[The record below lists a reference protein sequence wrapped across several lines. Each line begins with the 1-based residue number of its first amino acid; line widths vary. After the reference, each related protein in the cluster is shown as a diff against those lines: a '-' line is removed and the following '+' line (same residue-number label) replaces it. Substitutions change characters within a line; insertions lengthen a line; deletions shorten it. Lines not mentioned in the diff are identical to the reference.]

1 MLLRLVSWNM
11 ANRRAA
17 WAGLDGLGADVAL
30 LQEAGTPGPEWA
42 PKAVPDAAA
51 GWETALPGGRPK
63 WRTAIVRLSDQVEVR
78 PRATVTL
85 EAAASYD
92 DWIVSRAG
100 SIAAADVVTGG
111 EIAFTAVSVYAAWDK
126 VGARGRGYADGS
138 AHRILSDLSAL
149 MVRPDHRLVVAGDWN
164 LLRGYGEHGD
174 GYWKTRYD
182 TVFERAEAL
191 GLRFVGPQYPHGR
204 QADPWPDE
212 LPRDSRCVP
221 TFHHS
226 QQKPASATRQLDFVF
241 ASASIADRI
250 KVRALNTPE
259 AWGPSDHCPVVIDAH
274 QQGAEVHNRI

>member
-1 MLLRLVSWNM
+1 MAPQGGSRRCRRL
-11 ANRRAA
+11 
-17 WAGLDGLGADVAL
+17 ADRVAR
-30 LQEAGTPGPEWA
+30 
-42 PKAVPDAAA
+42 
-51 GWETALPGGRPK
+51 GRPR
-63 WRTAIVRLSDQVEVR
+63 WRTAVVGLTDRVEVR

-111 EIAFTAVSVYAAWDK
+111 EIAFTAVSVYAAWEK

-149 MVRPDHRLVVAGDWN
+149 MVRPEHRLVVAGDWN
-164 LLRGYGEHGD
+164 LLRGYGEDGD
-174 GYWKTRYD
+174 GYWKARYD

-191 GLRFVGPQYPHGR
+191 GLRFVGPQYPNGR
-204 QADPWPDE
+204 QADPWPGE
-212 LPRDSRCVP
+212 LPRGSRCVP

-259 AWGPSDHCPVVIDAH
+259 EWGPSDHCRVVIDAH
-274 QQGAEVHNRI
+274 QEGAEVRDLI

>member
-1 MLLRLVSWNM
+1 
-11 ANRRAA
+11 
-17 WAGLDGLGADVAL
+17 
-30 LQEAGTPGPEWA
+30 
-42 PKAVPDAAA
+42 
-51 GWETALPGGRPK
+51 
-63 WRTAIVRLSDQVEVR
+63 VEVR
-78 PRATVTL
+78 SRATVSL

-100 SIAAADVVTGG
+100 SIAAADVVTDGQ
-111 EIAFTAVSVYAAWDK
+111 IAFTAVSVYAAWEK

-164 LLRGYGEHGD
+164 LLRGYGEYGD
-174 GYWKTRYD
+174 RYWKARYD

-204 QADPWPDE
+204 QADLWPDE

-226 QQKPASATRQLDFVF
+226 RQNPASATRQLDFVF
-241 ASASIADRI
+241 ASTSIADRI
-250 KVRALNTPE
+250 EVRALNMPE
-259 AWGPSDHCPVVIDAH
+259 EWGPSDHCRVVINVH
-274 QQGAEVHNRI
+274 QGTSRGPPPDLTAPRYPQWPYRPSS